1 MLELIFQGF
10 MEWAYG
16 LTLECWEYFSS
27 SLLGIMSM
35 DYAYMKSHVPVMDE
49 IVQVLLAVGWALLIG
64 NLVFQALKSMA
75 VGLGFEGEDP
85 KLLFTR
91 TFVFAFLL
99 LASPQICEIGLS
111 LTAKIIAV
119 LEIPDAIDVTLV
131 DEGVF
136 GSLGA
141 AWLLVI
147 IFGLLIMFKV
157 FRLLLE
163 IAERYVILAVLT
175 MTAPLA
181 FATGGSKSTSEIF
194 SGWCRMFGSMCTLM
208 VTNVIFFKM
217 LLSVLSTV
225 PSGLDIIPWIVL
237 ILTIVKVAR
246 KADAI
251 ITRIGLN
258 PAITGDSLGRGLPGA
273 LTYMVMRSATSR
285 ITKTLGKTAGKG
297 NGGTS
302 SGSPAGVYRTGGSSA
317 GSGFY
322 SRAASYTTQKA
333 QQQNTR
339 QEAARQGTASQSEYV
354 RTGGAEAHSQE
365 YAAGSAARSGSV
377 VQQES
382 FKGAETRKSSVPHG
396 MRRTI
401 NDLPSV
407 NPSTPGGKQAPANG
421 HGPAGKEPA
430 SAAGGQGSTN
440 ALFRTAVSARRSAS
454 ENPAAASHPGPAE
467 KASGPMATRI
477 SQASAPG
484 MRHRGYDSSARRS
497 EQGEKA
503 QAHTEEHTVSA
514 ASPARLPNN
523 VGSSPTPTV
532 NTQSTQ
538 RSPDTGTRYTLRPT
552 QPVSSCMIPAQGG
565 SAARQTAIH
574 EETARTGIDGTMSAR
589 PVRPPAEKAA
599 NSQNQRKASETP
611 SVQTPAAAARPGRN
625 MPQVGSTPTIQVRQ
639 YSPAP
644 QEPRPAGNDSVR
656 SVRGS
661 ASVQHPGPA
670 GMVDRER
677 LAPKHRLNTRISGN
691 ASKDAADTGGRKAMT
706 ATIKGNVKRTGNTA
720 LSRRPRG
727 KKDE

>member
-16 LTLECWEYFSS
+16 LALECWEYFSS

-131 DEGVF
+131 DEGAF

-258 PAITGDSLGRGLPGA
+258 PTITGDSLGRGLPGA

-285 ITKTLGKTAGKG
+285 ITKTLGRSAGKG
-297 NGGTS
+297 DGGTS
-302 SGSPAGVYRTGGSSA
+302 SGSPAGGYRTGGPSA
-317 GSGFY
+317 GFGFY
-322 SRAASYTTQKA
+322 SRAASYTPQKA
-333 QQQNTR
+333 QQQTTR
-339 QEAARQGTASQSEYV
+339 QEAARQGTASPNEYV

-377 VQQES
+377 VQQAS

-396 MRRTI
+396 MRRIT
-401 NDLPSV
+401 NNLPSA
-407 NPSTPGGKQAPANG
+407 NHSMPGVEQAPANG
-421 HGPAGKEPA
+421 YGPAGKEPA

-440 ALFRTAVSARRSAS
+440 TLFRTAVSARQSAS
-454 ENPAAASHPGPAE
+454 GNSAAASHPGPAE
-467 KASGPMATRI
+467 KTSGPMTTRI
-477 SQASAPG
+477 SQANAPG
-484 MRHRGYDSSARRS
+484 MRHRGNDSSARKS

-503 QAHTEEHTVSA
+503 QAHTAEHTVSVP
-514 ASPARLPNN
+514 SPARLPNN

-532 NTQSTQ
+532 STQSTQ
-538 RSPDTGTRYTLRPT
+538 KSPDMGTRYTLRP
-552 QPVSSCMIPAQGG
+552 VRESSSYAAPAQGG

-574 EETARTGIDGTMSAR
+574 EETAHTGLEETTSAR
-589 PVRPPAEKAA
+589 PMRPPVENAA
-599 NSQNQRKASETP
+599 HGQNLRKASEAP
-611 SVQTPAAAARPGRN
+611 SVQASSAAARPGRN
-625 MPQVGSTPTIQVRQ
+625 MPQVSSTPTIQVRQ
-639 YSPAP
+639 YSSAP
-644 QEPRPAGNDSVR
+644 QEPRPAGNSSGHTAR
-656 SVRGS
+656 EF
-661 ASVQHPGPA
+661 AFVQRPGPA
-670 GMVDRER
+670 GTADRER
-677 LAPKHRLNTRISGN
+677 SAPKHRLNTRISGD
-691 ASKDAADTGGRKAMT
+691 ASKGAADTGGRKAMT
-706 ATIKGNVKRTGNTA
+706 TTIKGNIKGTGSTA